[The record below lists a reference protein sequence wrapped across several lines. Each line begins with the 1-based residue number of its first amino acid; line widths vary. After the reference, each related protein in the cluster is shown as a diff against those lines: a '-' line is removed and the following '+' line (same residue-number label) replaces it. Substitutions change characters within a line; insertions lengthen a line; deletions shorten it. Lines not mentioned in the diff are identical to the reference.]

1 MSRRKHAR
9 RAHQGHGHEGVAQE
23 QTSRESKRAQFAAE
37 PPAKAS
43 GTTQVLVIIIAA
55 LVGVTAYLVMS
66 GLGGNPAALP
76 AAVQVAAGKATA
88 KSVSAD
94 GGGAVSVP
102 LSELGA
108 KAAFY
113 KFTAASGK
121 EVRFFAM
128 RSSDGVYRAAL
139 DACDVCEG
147 RQGYH
152 QEGDDMVC
160 NKCGNHFHSSQ
171 INEVRGG
178 CNPVG
183 VGRTV
188 AGDRLVIKASDL
200 EAGVGYF

>member
-9 RAHQGHGHEGVAQE
+9 RAHQGHEHEGVGQE
-23 QTSRESKRAQFAAE
+23 QIGRESKRAQFAAE

-43 GTTQVLVIIIAA
+43 GTTQVLVVIIAA
-55 LVGVTAYLVMS
+55 LVGVTAYLVTS
-66 GLGGNPAALP
+66 GLGGGPAALP
-76 AAVQVAAGKATA
+76 GVVQVAAGKATA

-94 GGGAVSVP
+94 GGGAVSLP
-102 LSELGA
+102 LSDLGA

-113 KFTAASGK
+113 RYTTASGR

-128 RSSDGVYRAAL
+128 KSSDGIYRAAL

-147 RQGYH
+147 RQGYR

-160 NKCGNHFHSSQ
+160 NKCGNHFHSAQ
-171 INEVRGG
+171 INEVKGG

-183 VGRTV
+183 LERKV
-188 AGDRLVIKASDL
+188 AGDRLVIKSSEL
-200 EAGVGYF
+200 EQGVGYF